1 MDSFFQRQNL
11 KMHLFCLGNVLLI
24 CAGSTLLSLFVYH
37 IGVAKENVLMI
48 FLLGV
53 LLTTVFTKGYF
64 YGLLSAVISVFLFNF
79 FFTEP
84 LHTMAIRD
92 PQDMLLM
99 VFFLI
104 AASICGAMSSKF
116 REQASIAKENQ
127 KTTQLMYEITESFL
141 NLTGTENIVMNGI
154 RFIHDHTK
162 YDCCVRLDSGKFDT
176 GNTEYKSEGYEAS
189 EDDPVFPIQGLAS
202 VIGTLSVN
210 RRPGKPSEE
219 HTKLFQAV
227 VHQMAIVLDREFIY
241 LEREKIRLAMEKE
254 HLKTSL
260 LRSLSHDIRT
270 PLTAISGASGLII
283 DNYDSLS
290 DEEVLELAK
299 DIHEDSSMFMLTA
312 QNILDMTRITDGRME
327 IKKNYEAADDLIGQ
341 AAAQTRTFLE
351 GNELQV
357 HLPEEILMVRVDGTL
372 IVQVLVNLI
381 SNACKHAGG
390 QVKIELSVYRS
401 GGDVVFECA
410 DNGHGIDEGLLGTL
424 FDDFV
429 TLPRNMSDKGRGV
442 GLGLSICK
450 AIVEAHG
457 GRITAEN
464 RASGGAVFRFYIP
477 DEEAEETEG

>member
-1 MDSFFQRQNL
+1 MYFPSQYRKLNY
-11 KMHLFCLGNVLLI
+11 HLFCIGNVLLI
-24 CAGSTLLSLFVYH
+24 CMGSTLLSLFVHH

-53 LLTTVFTKGYF
+53 LLTTVFTRGYV

-84 LHTMAIRD
+84 LHSLVIRD

-99 VFFLI
+99 FFFLL
-104 AASICGAMSSKF
+104 AASICGTMSSKF
-116 REQASIAKENQ
+116 REQASIAKENE

-154 RFIHDHTK
+154 RFINGHTK
-162 YDCCVRLDSGKFDT
+162 YECCVRLDNGKFETED
-176 GNTEYKSEGYEAS
+176 TEYKSDGYAS
-189 EDDPVFPIQGLAS
+189 SGDNLVFPIQGLAS

-210 RRPGKPSEE
+210 RRPEGMSEE
-219 HTKLFQAV
+219 HAKLFQAV

-241 LEREKIRLAMEKE
+241 LEREKIRFAMEKE

-283 DNYDSLS
+283 DNYDTLS
-290 DEEVLELAK
+290 DEEVLQLAR

-327 IKKNYEAADDLIGQ
+327 IKKNYEAVDDLIGQ
-341 AAAQTRTFLE
+341 AVAQTRIFLAD
-351 GNELQV
+351 NELQV
-357 HLPEEILMVRVDGTL
+357 NLPDEILMVYVDGVL

-381 SNACKHAGG
+381 SNACKHAGDH
-390 QVKIELSVYRS
+390 VKIELSVFHS
-401 GGDVVFECA
+401 GGEVVFECA
-410 DNGHGIDEGLLGTL
+410 DNGRGIDESVVGTL

-429 TLPRNMSDKGRGV
+429 TLPRNTSDKGRGV

-450 AIVEAHG
+450 AIVDAHN

-464 RASGGAVFRFYIP
+464 RSSGGAVFRFYIP
-477 DEEAEETEG
+477 DEETEETEV

>member
-11 KMHLFCLGNVLLI
+11 KIHLFCLGNVLLI

-176 GNTEYKSEGYEAS
+176 
-189 EDDPVFPIQGLAS
+189 
-202 VIGTLSVN
+202 
-210 RRPGKPSEE
+210 
-219 HTKLFQAV
+219 
-227 VHQMAIVLDREFIY
+227 
-241 LEREKIRLAMEKE
+241 
-254 HLKTSL
+254 
-260 LRSLSHDIRT
+260 
-270 PLTAISGASGLII
+270 
-283 DNYDSLS
+283 
-290 DEEVLELAK
+290 
-299 DIHEDSSMFMLTA
+299 
-312 QNILDMTRITDGRME
+312 
-327 IKKNYEAADDLIGQ
+327 
-341 AAAQTRTFLE
+341 
-351 GNELQV
+351 
-357 HLPEEILMVRVDGTL
+357 
-372 IVQVLVNLI
+372 
-381 SNACKHAGG
+381 
-390 QVKIELSVYRS
+390 
-401 GGDVVFECA
+401 
-410 DNGHGIDEGLLGTL
+410 
-424 FDDFV
+424 
-429 TLPRNMSDKGRGV
+429 
-442 GLGLSICK
+442 
-450 AIVEAHG
+450 
-457 GRITAEN
+457 
-464 RASGGAVFRFYIP
+464 
-477 DEEAEETEG
+477 

>member
-1 MDSFFQRQNL
+1 MDSFFQYRNL
-11 KMHLFCLGNVLLI
+11 KMHLFCLGNMLLI

-53 LLTTVFTKGYF
+53 LLTTVFTKGYL

-92 PQDMLLM
+92 PQDLLLM

-116 REQASIAKENQ
+116 REQANIAKENQ

-189 EDDPVFPIQGLAS
+189 GGDLVFPIQGMAS

-210 RRPGKPSEE
+210 RHPEKPSEE

-283 DNYDSLS
+283 DNYDALS
-290 DEEVLELAK
+290 DEEVLQLAK

-327 IKKNYEAADDLIGQ
+327 IKKNYEAVDDLIGQ

-357 HLPEEILMVRVDGTL
+357 HLPEEILMVRVDGAL

-390 QVKIELSVYRS
+390 RVTIELSVYRS

-410 DNGHGIDEGLLGTL
+410 DNGRGIDEGLLDTL

>member
-1 MDSFFQRQNL
+1 
-11 KMHLFCLGNVLLI
+11 
-24 CAGSTLLSLFVYH
+24 
-37 IGVAKENVLMI
+37 
-48 FLLGV
+48 
-53 LLTTVFTKGYF
+53 
-64 YGLLSAVISVFLFNF
+64 
-79 FFTEP
+79 
-84 LHTMAIRD
+84 
-92 PQDMLLM
+92 
-99 VFFLI
+99 
-104 AASICGAMSSKF
+104 
-116 REQASIAKENQ
+116 
-127 KTTQLMYEITESFL
+127 
-141 NLTGTENIVMNGI
+141 
-154 RFIHDHTK
+154 
-162 YDCCVRLDSGKFDT
+162 
-176 GNTEYKSEGYEAS
+176 
-189 EDDPVFPIQGLAS
+189 
-202 VIGTLSVN
+202 
-210 RRPGKPSEE
+210 
-219 HTKLFQAV
+219 QAV

-424 FDDFV
+424 FNDFV

-464 RASGGAVFRFYIP
+464 RASGGAVFQFYIP